1 MTVAVPEFQFLQ
13 ELLHKR
19 SAIVLSDDKHYL
31 VEARLAPIAR
41 DLGLESAEE
50 VVRELRRTGDRVLQ
64 DRLVEAM
71 TTNETSWFRD
81 IHPFNALRD
90 TILPELI
97 ERNRASRSLAVWS
110 AASSTGQELY
120 SIALLLDAHFP
131 EVEYWR
137 LELIGTDLNATIVE
151 RAKAGSFSGLE
162 INRGLPATM
171 IARYFLRDG
180 ANFVI
185 HEKVRNR
192 VRFQQLNLAG
202 AWTGLPRFDLI
213 LLRNVLI
220 YFDVRTKRQILE
232 SAIHQLTPGGYI
244 ALGGAESPTGIVDG
258 LKSVMVGGATFYR
271 PEEG

>member
-41 DLGLESAEE
+41 DLGLGSAED

-81 IHPFNALRD
+81 VHPFNALRD

-97 ERNRASRSLAVWS
+97 ERNRPARNLAIWS

-120 SIALLLDAHFP
+120 SIGLLLDSHFP
-131 EVEYWR
+131 EVEFWR
-137 LELIGTDLNATIVE
+137 LELIGTDLNATVVE

-162 INRGLPATM
+162 INRGLPAAM
-171 IARYFLRDG
+171 IARYFVRDG

-185 HEKVRNR
+185 HEKIRNK
-192 VRFQQLNLAG
+192 VRFEQLNLAG
-202 AWTGLPRFDLI
+202 AWAGLPQFDLI

-220 YFDVRTKRQILE
+220 YFDSDTKRRILE
-232 SAIHQLTPGGYI
+232 AAGRQLAPGGYL

-258 LKSVMVGGATFYR
+258 FQTLMVGGAAFYQ
-271 PEEG
+271 PKGG